1 MDRIV
6 SLLSRYRAESPI
18 LSPNTGKY
26 GLEKARIS
34 SFFTQCSTLYV
45 AVALTSSFCTH
56 IWQVIY
62 KRSNPAASQFITVSF
77 HFLFLPTPLAR
88 IPTIKIFTQ
97 RLWSLWRL
105 KDWSEDMLFESPLV
119 GGMFSITEKQNPSC
133 LVYFFLLQ
141 VFEYNLP
148 KKTRV
153 VRIHFANFVR
163 CCNRRR
169 FFLNQGVIS
178 SMDVHVSK
186 NLFSLTAVQN
196 LWKVS
201 IPY

>member
-97 RLWSLWRL
+97 RLWPLWRL
-105 KDWSEDMLFESPLV
+105 KDWSEDMLFQCSFGRWDVLNHWKTESILP
-119 GGMFSITEKQNPSC
+119 C
-133 LVYFFLLQ
+133 LLL
-141 VFEYNLP
+141 
-148 KKTRV
+148 
-153 VRIHFANFVR
+153 FVAS
-163 CCNRRR
+163 
-169 FFLNQGVIS
+169 FWI
-178 SMDVHVSK
+178 
-186 NLFSLTAVQN
+186 
-196 LWKVS
+196 
-201 IPY
+201 